1 MSTFRVVFL
10 FLCSLL
16 IQDTFAG
23 DNAAS
28 KNPLYSRYPAPPQ
41 NDRSLFFVQRSKN
54 TNAIIYEANVLPS
67 GKINTDDP
75 LKIYWMQYASDSS
88 KEDLNYV
95 QRRYAYGIQT
105 TAVKGHP
112 GQYMLNFVSYEK
124 KKFFL
129 IGDSEGKR
137 YKAFMTI
144 NGKMAELKRIF
155 IHLDGGTFWFP
166 NIVDIE
172 IVGKDPA
179 SQQEVIEHFKP

>member
-1 MSTFRVVFL
+1 
-10 FLCSLL
+10 
-16 IQDTFAG
+16 
-23 DNAAS
+23 
-28 KNPLYSRYPAPPQ
+28 
-41 NDRSLFFVQRSKN
+41 
-54 TNAIIYEANVLPS
+54 
-67 GKINTDDP
+67 
-75 LKIYWMQYASDSS
+75 
-88 KEDLNYV
+88 
-95 QRRYAYGIQT
+95 
-105 TAVKGHP
+105 
-112 GQYMLNFVSYEK
+112 MLNFVSYEK